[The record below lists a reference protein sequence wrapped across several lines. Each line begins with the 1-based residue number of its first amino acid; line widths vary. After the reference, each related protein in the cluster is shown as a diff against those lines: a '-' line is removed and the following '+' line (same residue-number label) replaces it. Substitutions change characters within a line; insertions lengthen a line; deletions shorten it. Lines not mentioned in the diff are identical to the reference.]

1 MSTVAIR
8 TLWRCFLWALLVLT
22 PGFGPVSADE
32 LRLRDGSSLIG
43 TIIMKDDGVLEFK
56 TSFAGT
62 IKVKWT
68 EIKEIRADKPFKV
81 MLGNDEILDLL
92 HRIQNRKKA
101 IPHKHDIAH
110 RQQGDV
116 RSLFRGYGMD
126 YEESRRYQ
134 SGDDPRYMNW
144 QLSARTGQHY
154 MKVFRE
160 ERQPDVFILVDRRS
174 TMRFGT
180 QTRLKITQAARAA
193 TIVALSA
200 QQNNLSVGGVI
211 VSAELQWFKTNRNK
225 QAIFDFIHQ
234 LARPARPA
242 FTSPDIAEP
251 SLAETLKL
259 LNEILISGSIIYLVS
274 DFHDL
279 NNTDHAV
286 LLKLASR
293 HQVNAIQIS
302 DPAEINLPES
312 INGRFDIVLFMLLI
326 ELF

>member
-1 MSTVAIR
+1 
-8 TLWRCFLWALLVLT
+8 
-22 PGFGPVSADE
+22 
-32 LRLRDGSSLIG
+32 
-43 TIIMKDDGVLEFK
+43 
-56 TSFAGT
+56 
-62 IKVKWT
+62 
-68 EIKEIRADKPFKV
+68 
-81 MLGNDEILDLL
+81 
-92 HRIQNRKKA
+92 
-101 IPHKHDIAH
+101 
-110 RQQGDV
+110 
-116 RSLFRGYGMD
+116 MD

-274 DFHDL
+274 DFL
-279 NNTDHAV
+279 YRITE
-286 LLKLASR
+286 
-293 HQVNAIQIS
+293 
-302 DPAEINLPES
+302 PALRPIRRFLPNLGGIDVSPV
-312 INGRFDIVLFMLLI
+312 ILILIILFLQNVI
-326 ELF
+326 ARYIYPNVF

>member
-1 MSTVAIR
+1 MPNRIIQRFKQILPRAFSDPRNNT
-8 TLWRCFLWALLVLT
+8 
-22 PGFGPVSADE
+22 
-32 LRLRDGSSLIG
+32 SSPL
-43 TIIMKDDGVLEFK
+43 
-56 TSFAGT
+56 
-62 IKVKWT
+62 
-68 EIKEIRADKPFKV
+68 
-81 MLGNDEILDLL
+81 LGNDEILDLL

-302 DPAEINLPES
+302 DPAEINLPEAGPVKLMTSTAS
-312 INGRFDIVLFMLLI
+312 ILSIDSGRKIERENYQSEADNYFSGKKNLFKNLAISYQEILTPASNI
-326 ELF
+326 EEKIIF